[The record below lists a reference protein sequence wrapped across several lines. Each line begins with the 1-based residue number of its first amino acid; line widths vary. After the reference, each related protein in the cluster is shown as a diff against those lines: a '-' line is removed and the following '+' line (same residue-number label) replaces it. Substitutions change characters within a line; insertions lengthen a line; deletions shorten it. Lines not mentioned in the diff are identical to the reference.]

1 MRVSNLRARRTTSGA
16 ESSPRRKLT
25 MGPVAGEF
33 LNAVVE
39 NRAREICVYG
49 PRGEAKTQTLL
60 LAAVAH
66 AERNQILGHPMPVK
80 WIGVTDTHRA
90 HVVKTIPSLHDPLW
104 NGAWR
109 MFDGDHLA
117 VFFDGETPLVTME
130 LFGVEDQGAIDRLRM
145 ETVGVWFEE
154 PVAVTVLDQ
163 KGISE
168 TAWMTAI
175 SSQRLPAYSH
185 PAVITTNYP
194 DEDHWTVKRF
204 HPPMAPPPH
213 VFQEGER
220 MAIRIPAGD
229 NPHLSERFRDEMA
242 ASLKHRPD
250 LFVRLSEGNFGSL
263 AMGSQVAAGFNPAA
277 HVSKDALRPI
287 AGEPLLLGQ
296 DFGHTPATII
306 GQSYR
311 GFVRVYAALACDHGG
326 VRQHFDASVIPWLA
340 KYAPWALRDR
350 SMIAGVYDPAGNTED
365 ESDTDQSPIRTI
377 EKMLGGYWSEGGVSW
392 ESRKGPML
400 ALFNRAIAGEAALR
414 LCPVGCAALIQALKG
429 RWYYP
434 LDRLGGVMRDI
445 PKKPNHPWE
454 DLGDAFCYFASGLGQ
469 AEIEPRAIKVESD
482 FDLFRPLSV
491 EF

>member
-1 MRVSNLRARRTTSGA
+1 MRASELRARRTAGA
-16 ESSPRRKLT
+16 NNKLSRLKLDLGT
-25 MGPVAGEF
+25 VAGRF
-33 LNAVVE
+33 FSAVVD
-39 NRAREICVYG
+39 NKAREICVYG

-66 AERNQILGHPMPVK
+66 AEQNQKRGFPTPVK

-90 HVVKTIPSLHDPLW
+90 HVVKTVPSLFDPLW
-104 NGAWR
+104 SGGWKVY
-109 MFDGDHLA
+109 DGDHLA
-117 VFFDGETPLVTME
+117 VFSSGGKPLVAIE

-154 PVAVTVLDQ
+154 PVAVAVLDQ

-194 DEDHWTVKRF
+194 DEDHWTVARF
-204 HPPMAPPPH
+204 HPPLAAPPYI
-213 VFQEGER
+213 FQDGER
-220 MAIRIPAGD
+220 MAIRIPRGD

-242 ASLKHRPD
+242 ASLKNRPD

-277 HVSKDALRPI
+277 HVAREVLLPI

-306 GQSYR
+306 GQSWR
-311 GFVRVYAALACDHGG
+311 GFARVYAALTCEHGG
-326 VRQHFDASVIPWLA
+326 VRQHFEASVIPWLS
-340 KYAPWALRDR
+340 KYAPWALKDR
-350 SMIAGVYDPAGNTED
+350 AMITGVYDPAGNTED

-377 EKMLGGYWSEGGVSW
+377 EKMLGGYWMEGGVSW

-414 LCPVGCAALIQALKG
+414 LCPAGAAPLIKALKG

-434 LDRLGGVMRDI
+434 LDKLGGVVRDI

-454 DLGDAFCYFASGLGQ
+454 DLGDAFCYFASGLSQ
-469 AEIEPRAIKVESD
+469 AEIRPGPIKVESD
-482 FDLFRPLSV
+482 FNLFRPLNV

>member
-1 MRVSNLRARRTTSGA
+1 MRAANLRARRASGA
-16 ESSPRRKLT
+16 GETALH
-25 MGPVAGEF
+25 MDLELGPVAFEF
-33 LNAVVE
+33 FSAVKE
-39 NRAREICVYG
+39 NKAREICVYG

-66 AERNQILGHPMPVK
+66 AGRNQKLGYPMPVK

-109 MFDGDHLA
+109 VFDGDHLA
-117 VFFDGETPLVTME
+117 VFFSGETPLVAME

-154 PVAVTVLDQ
+154 PVAVAVLDQ
-163 KGISE
+163 RGISE

-204 HPPMAPPPH
+204 HPPMTPPPY
-213 VFQEGER
+213 VFQDGER
-220 MAIRIPAGD
+220 MAIRIPRGD
-229 NPHLSERFRDEMA
+229 NPHLSEKVRDETA
-242 ASLKHRPD
+242 ASLKNRPD

-263 AMGSQVAAGFNPAA
+263 AMGSQVAVGFNPAA
-277 HVSKDALRPI
+277 HISKEALRPI

-311 GFVRVYAALACDHGG
+311 GFVRVYAALPCDHGG

-340 KYAPWALRDR
+340 KYAPWALKDR
-350 SMIAGVYDPAGNTED
+350 SLIAGVYDPAGNTED

-377 EKMLGGYWSEGGVSW
+377 EKILGGYWSEGGVSW

-400 ALFNRAIAGEAALR
+400 ALFNRAIAGEAALQ
-414 LCPVGCAALIQALKG
+414 LCPVGCAPLIQALKG

-469 AEIEPRAIKVESD
+469 AEIKPHAIKVESD
-482 FDLFRPLSV
+482 FDLFRPLNV